1 MPLTDTAIR
10 LAKPTGRDYTL
21 KDGDGLALF
30 VCASGAKNWH
40 FRFSWAGKQPRI
52 SLGTYPE
59 ISLKEA
65 RELRDQ
71 ARALVAKG
79 VDPRIHRRQERK
91 AAHLAASNTF
101 EAVFRSWRDFKALS
115 LKTGRQSTLSQIDRI
130 FKKDL
135 LPALGPQ
142 SIFKITRADLLE
154 VLRKIERRGAHTTAE
169 KCRTWFNQLFRY
181 AMVEVELQ
189 SNPAADLDIVAMPK
203 PRVKHNPF
211 LRMEQLS
218 AFLVKLRHYGGDLN
232 TQLGLRLLLLTGV
245 RTGELRSAVPE
256 QFDLERSLWI
266 VPPENVKQLQEQ
278 MRKKNKDCTEIPP
291 YLVPLPRQAVAIVR
305 ELLRAKSPAQRY
317 LLPHRSKPRERISE
331 NTLNAAL
338 KRMGYKDLLTG
349 HGIRATVSTA
359 LNELGYHKDWVE
371 AQLSH
376 ADTNQIRASYNHAEY
391 VEQRR
396 AMMQDWADRL
406 DQWEM
411 QGLQADPQM
420 APSMQRKR
428 RGGDGPLS
436 PVTAVEPL
444 PIRDGHVE
452 IAPAEVAA
460 GEGDETEK
468 SPVLTLIAR
477 NDQRPQPVLTDI
489 QRERAL
495 MLATFESPHNL
506 PLPAFAKLVGK
517 SRHQINRDVQA
528 RRLLSLSMGNRGQRI
543 PDWQLDP
550 VRQDFTRAVLARVG
564 DLDSWML
571 YRALCESVDTLGG
584 LSPLEAVVA
593 GAAREAMHAVLGVL
607 GLLGEPE
614 RAVTALRQVV

>member
-1 MPLTDTAIR
+1 MPLTDTTLRQAR
-10 LAKPTGRDYTL
+10 PAGKDYTL

-30 VCASGAKNWH
+30 VGANGAKHWH

-52 SLGTYPE
+52 SLGAYPE

-65 RELRDQ
+65 RKLRNQ

-79 VDPRIHRRQERK
+79 IDPRIHRRQERE
-91 AAHLAASNTF
+91 AALVAASNTF
-101 EAVFRSWRDFKALS
+101 EAVFQAWRAFKSLS

-130 FKKDL
+130 FEKDL
-135 LPALGPQ
+135 LPTLGQQ
-142 SIFKITRADLLE
+142 SVFGITRSNLLE
-154 VLRKIERRGAHTTAE
+154 ALRKIERRRAFTTAE
-169 KCRTWFNQLFRY
+169 KCRTWLNQLFRY
-181 AMVEVELQ
+181 AMVEVDLQ

-211 LRMEQLS
+211 LRIEQMPELL
-218 AFLVKLRHYGGDLN
+218 AKLHRYGGDLN

-245 RTGELRSAVPE
+245 RTGELRSAVPK
-256 QFDLERSLWI
+256 QFDLERGLWI
-266 VPPENVKQLQEQ
+266 IPPENVKQLQEQ
-278 MRKKNKDCTEIPP
+278 LRKENKCCTEIPP
-291 YLVPLPRQAVAIVR
+291 YVVPLPRQAIAIVR
-305 ELLRAKSPAQRY
+305 ELLRTMTPAQRY
-317 LLPHRSKPRERISE
+317 LLSHRSKPRERISE

-338 KRMGYKDLLTG
+338 KRMGYQNLLTG
-349 HGIRATVSTA
+349 HGIRATISTA

-376 ADTNQIRASYNHAEY
+376 ADTNQIRASYNYAEY

-396 AMMQDWADRL
+396 AMMRDWADRL

-420 APSMQRKR
+420 APSMR
-428 RGGDGPLS
+428 RRRRNDHNPLS
-436 PVTAVEPL
+436 SAPAVEPL
-444 PIRDGHVE
+444 PVRDGHVE
-452 IAPAEVAA
+452 IASADVAA
-460 GEGDETEK
+460 GEDGEQER
-468 SPVLTLIAR
+468 SPVFSLIAR
-477 NDQRPQPVLTDI
+477 RDQRPQPILTDI
-489 QRERAL
+489 QRERAI
-495 MLATFESPHNL
+495 MLATFESPHSL

-517 SRHQINRDVQA
+517 SRHQTNRDIQA

-550 VRQDFTRAVLARVG
+550 VRRDFTRAVLARVG

-571 YRALCESVDTLGG
+571 YRVLCEPLDALGG

-593 GAAREAMHAVLGVL
+593 GNASEAMQTVLGVL
-607 GLLGEPE
+607 GLLGDT
-614 RAVTALRQVV
+614 RVRGDGT

>member
-1 MPLTDTAIR
+1 MPLTDTAVR
-10 LAKPTGRDYTL
+10 QARSTGKDYTL
-21 KDGDGLALF
+21 RDGDGLALF
-30 VCASGAKNWH
+30 VGANGAKNWH

-65 RELRDQ
+65 RELRDH

-79 VDPRIHRRQERK
+79 VDPRINRRQERK
-91 AAHLAASNTF
+91 AALVAASNTF
-101 EAVFRSWRDFKALS
+101 RAVFQAWRGFKSLS

-130 FKKDL
+130 FEKDL
-135 LPALGPQ
+135 LPTLGPQ
-142 SIFKITRADLLE
+142 SIFDITRGNLLE
-154 VLRKIERRGAHTTAE
+154 VLRKIERRRAFTTAE
-169 KCRTWFNQLFRY
+169 KCRTWLNQLFRY

-189 SNPAADLDIVAMPK
+189 GNPAADLDIVAMPK

-211 LRMEQLS
+211 LRMEQMPALL
-218 AFLVKLRHYGGDLN
+218 AKLHRYGGDLT

-245 RTGELRSAVPE
+245 RTGELRSAAPE
-256 QFDLERSLWI
+256 QFDLERGLWI
-266 VPPENVKQLQEQ
+266 IPPENVKQLQEQ
-278 MRKKNKDCTEIPP
+278 MRKENKDCTEIPP
-291 YLVPLPRQAVAIVR
+291 YLVPLPRQAMAIVR

-338 KRMGYKDLLTG
+338 KRMGYKDQLTG
-349 HGIRATVSTA
+349 HGIRATISTA
-359 LNELGYHKDWVE
+359 LNELGCHKDWVE

-376 ADTNQIRASYNHAEY
+376 ADPNQIRATYNHAEY

-411 QGLQADPQM
+411 QGLQADPEM
-420 APSMQRKR
+420 APSIPRKR
-428 RGGDGPLS
+428 RGDDRPLS
-436 PVTAVEPL
+436 PVPAVDPL

-452 IAPAEVAA
+452 IASAEVAA
-460 GEGDETEK
+460 GERDETEK

-477 NDQRPQPVLTDI
+477 SDQRPQPVLTDI

-495 MLATFESPHNL
+495 TLATFESPHNL

-517 SRHQINRDVQA
+517 SRHQINRDIQA
-528 RRLLSLSMGNRGQRI
+528 RRLLSLAMGNRGQRI

-571 YRALCESVDTLGG
+571 YRALCAPVDALGG

-593 GAAREAMHAVLGVL
+593 GAAREAMHAVLGIL
-607 GLLGEPE
+607 GVLGEPE
-614 RAVTALRQVV
+614 RAVMAMRQVV

>member
-30 VCASGAKNWH
+30 VGASGAKNWH

-79 VDPRIHRRQERK
+79 VAPRIHRRQERK
-91 AAHLAASNTF
+91 AALLAASNTF

-115 LKTGRQSTLSQIDRI
+115 LKDGRQSTLSQVDRI

-142 SIFKITRADLLE
+142 SIFEITRADLLE
-154 VLRKIERRGAHTTAE
+154 VLRKIEGRGAHTTAE

-211 LRMEQLS
+211 LRMEQLP

-245 RTGELRSAVPE
+245 RTGEMRSAVPE

-305 ELLRAKSPAQRY
+305 ELLRAKSPAQPSATCCHTAASPGSASART
-317 LLPHRSKPRERISE
+317 PSTPRSSAWATRTCS
-331 NTLNAAL
+331 
-338 KRMGYKDLLTG
+338 
-349 HGIRATVSTA
+349 RATVS
-359 LNELGYHKDWVE
+359 G
-371 AQLSH
+371 
-376 ADTNQIRASYNHAEY
+376 
-391 VEQRR
+391 RR
-396 AMMQDWADRL
+396 SRPHSTSWATTRTG
-406 DQWEM
+406 W
-411 QGLQADPQM
+411 
-420 APSMQRKR
+420 R
-428 RGGDGPLS
+428 RSFPM
-436 PVTAVEPL
+436 PT
-444 PIRDGHVE
+444 PIRFGR
-452 IAPAEVAA
+452 ATTTPSTWSSA
-460 GEGDETEK
+460 G
-468 SPVLTLIAR
+468 P
-477 NDQRPQPVLTDI
+477 
-489 QRERAL
+489 
-495 MLATFESPHNL
+495 
-506 PLPAFAKLVGK
+506 
-517 SRHQINRDVQA
+517 
-528 RRLLSLSMGNRGQRI
+528 
-543 PDWQLDP
+543 
-550 VRQDFTRAVLARVG
+550 
-564 DLDSWML
+564 
-571 YRALCESVDTLGG
+571 
-584 LSPLEAVVA
+584 
-593 GAAREAMHAVLGVL
+593 
-607 GLLGEPE
+607 
-614 RAVTALRQVV
+614 

>member
-1 MPLTDTAIR
+1 MPLTDTAVR
-10 LAKPTGRDYTL
+10 QAKPTGRDYTL

-30 VCASGAKNWH
+30 VGASGAKNWH

-79 VDPRIHRRQERK
+79 IDPRIHRRQERK
-91 AAHLAASNTF
+91 AALVAASNTF
-101 EAVFRSWRDFKALS
+101 EAVFQAWRGFKSLS

-135 LPALGPQ
+135 LPKLGSQ
-142 SIFKITRADLLE
+142 SIFEITRSDLLE

-169 KCRTWFNQLFRY
+169 KCRAWFNQFFRY

-211 LRMEQLS
+211 LRMEQMPALL
-218 AFLVKLRHYGGDLN
+218 AKLHCYGGDLN
-232 TQLGLRLLLLTGV
+232 TQMGLRLLLLTGV

-256 QFDLERSLWI
+256 QFDLERNLWI
-266 VPPENVKQLQEQ
+266 IPPENVKQLQEQ
-278 MRKKNKDCTEIPP
+278 MRKENKECTEIPP

-305 ELLRAKSPAQRY
+305 ELLRTKSPAQRY

-338 KRMGYKDLLTG
+338 KRMGYTDQLTG
-349 HGIRATVSTA
+349 HGIRGTISTA
-359 LNELGYHKDWVE
+359 LNELGYCKDWVE

-376 ADTNQIRASYNHAEY
+376 ADPNQIRATYNHAEY

-396 AMMQDWADRL
+396 TMMQDWADRL
-406 DQWEM
+406 DRWEM
-411 QGLQADPQM
+411 QGLQADPET
-420 APSMQRKR
+420 APSLPRRR
-428 RGGDGPLS
+428 RGDDHPLP
-436 PVTAVEPL
+436 PVPTVEPL

-452 IAPAEVAA
+452 SASAGMAA
-460 GEGDETEK
+460 GEGDEAEK
-468 SPVLTLIAR
+468 SPVLALIAR
-477 NDQRPQPVLTDI
+477 KDQRPQPVLTDI
-489 QRERAL
+489 QHERAL
-495 MLATFESPHNL
+495 ALATFESPHNL
-506 PLPAFAKLVGK
+506 PLSSFAKLVGK
-517 SRHQINRDVQA
+517 SRHQINRDIQA

-550 VRQDFTRAVLARVG
+550 VRQGFTRAVLARVD

-571 YRALCESVDTLGG
+571 YRALCEPVGALGG
-584 LSPLEAVVA
+584 LSPLEAAVA
-593 GAAREAMHAVLGVL
+593 GNTREAMRAVLGVL

>member
-1 MPLTDTAIR
+1 MPLTDTAVR
-10 LAKPTGRDYTL
+10 LAKPAGKDYTL

-30 VCASGAKNWH
+30 VGANGAKHWH
-40 FRFSWAGKQPRI
+40 FRFSWVGKQPRI

-79 VDPRIHRRQERK
+79 IDPRITRRHERTTML
-91 AAHLAASNTF
+91 LAASNTF
-101 EAVFRSWRDFKALS
+101 KVVFRSWRDFKALS

-130 FKKDL
+130 FEKDL
-135 LPALGPQ
+135 LPTLGPQ
-142 SIFKITRADLLE
+142 SIFDITRGNLLE
-154 VLRKIERRGAHTTAE
+154 VLRKIERRRAFTTAE
-169 KCRTWFNQLFRY
+169 KCRTWLNQLFRY
-181 AMVEVELQ
+181 AMVEVDLQ

-211 LRMEQLS
+211 LRMEQMPAL
-218 AFLVKLRHYGGDLN
+218 LVKLHRYRGDLN

-245 RTGELRSAVPE
+245 RTGELRSAVPK

-266 VPPENVKQLQEQ
+266 IPAENVKQLQAQ
-278 MRKKNKDCTEIPP
+278 MRKESTDCTELPP
-291 YLVPLPRQAVAIVR
+291 YLVPLPRQAIAIVR
-305 ELLRAKSPAQRY
+305 ELLRAMTPAQRY
-317 LLPHRSKPRERISE
+317 LLSHRSKPRERISE

-338 KRMGYKDLLTG
+338 KRMGYKDQLTG

-396 AMMQDWADRL
+396 AMMQDWADRV
-406 DQWEM
+406 DQWEI
-411 QGLQADPQM
+411 QGLQVDPDT
-420 APSMQRKR
+420 APTMLRKR
-428 RGGDGPLS
+428 RGDGRPLS
-436 PVTAVEPL
+436 RVHAVDLL
-444 PIRDGHVE
+444 PIRDGHVKV
-452 IAPAEVAA
+452 APDEVAA
-460 GEGDETEK
+460 GEGDGTENT
-468 SPVLTLIAR
+468 PVLTLIAR
-477 NDQRPQPVLTDI
+477 KDQRPQPVLTDI

-495 MLATFESPHNL
+495 MLATFESSHCL

-517 SRHQINRDVQA
+517 SRHQINRDIQA

-550 VRQDFTRAVLARVG
+550 VRQDFTRAVLARV
-564 DLDSWML
+564 DLDSWII
-571 YRALCESVDTLGG
+571 YRALCEPVEPLGG
-584 LSPLEAVVA
+584 LCPLEAVVT
-593 GAAREAMHAVLGVL
+593 GAAREAMHAVLDVL

-614 RAVTALRQVV
+614 RLVAALA